1 MVDIG
6 DKAKKEE
13 NAREKCVS
21 GNPTFFFAPG
31 NVVRTAYQF

>member
-1 MVDIG
+1 MVDTG

-13 NAREKCVS
+13 ENAIEKCVS

-31 NVVRTAYQF
+31 NMW